1 MSENNH
7 PVVIEMRDVNVAA
20 KRDDSLTVVESVNWS
35 VAAGDFWVVGG
46 QQRSGK
52 SDLLMLAAG
61 LSRPAGG
68 NCRVLGLEPESF
80 TDTQLAERWRIGL
93 VFQGGQLFNNLTIA
107 ENVAL
112 PLRYQKNHTASDASA
127 LVEQLLEMLELTP
140 IADVTPV
147 NIAANW
153 RLRAALARAL
163 VLQPELLL
171 LDNPFSGLGARHR
184 QWVLRF
190 LDRLWQGHEWLN
202 SRPMTLV
209 VTTDDLRP
217 WQSAARK
224 FALLHEKT
232 FASVGSWDE
241 LATTRHP
248 AARELL
254 AEALDEN
261 F

>member
-1 MSENNH
+1 MSDNNN
-7 PVVIEMRDVNVAA
+7 PVVIEMRDVNVATR
-20 KRDDSLTVVESVNWS
+20 RDDSLTVVESVNWS

-68 NCRVLGLEPESF
+68 SCRVFGLEPESF
-80 TDTQLAERWRIGL
+80 TDAQIAARWRIGL
-93 VFQGGQLFNNLTIA
+93 VFQGGQLFNRLTIA

-112 PLRYQKNHTASDASA
+112 PLRYQKNHAAADVSTA
-127 LVEQLLEMLELTP
+127 VEQLLEMLELTP

-163 VLQPELLL
+163 VLKPELLL
-171 LDNPFSGLGARHR
+171 LDNPLSGLGARHR
-184 QWVLRF
+184 QWLLRF

-202 SRPMTLV
+202 GRPMTLV
-209 VTTDDLRP
+209 MTADDLRP
-217 WQSAARK
+217 WQSPVRK

-232 FASVGSWDE
+232 FVSVGSWDE
-241 LATTRHP
+241 IAATRHP